1 MKITRTAQKIKVN
14 FAMDVSVDV
23 HKDTLNC
30 FFETE
35 GKEYYDEFSNRN
47 IVIAKK
53 LNV

>member
-1 MKITRTAQKIKVN
+1 
-14 FAMDVSVDV
+14 MD
-23 HKDTLNC
+23 DTMDTMDDTMDC
-30 FFETE
+30 RPDTMDTMDFFETE